1 VCSGAGLPSSTLGQ
15 LWLAYFADR
24 QKRGSSFGD
33 TLEAALHT
41 LWSALSLSHVSCLT
55 SITQKAPPI
64 TPASAADPADPPRIP
79 LIRSDPHPGHAM
91 HSTATTPVHA
101 STLSNSTWPLGVTTR
116 TGADVMFTCGH
127 EKPTKSSLG
136 NAPRGL
142 ATRSR
147 VATGHEARAACRSLL
162 SPSVHPSRQ
171 PRPPHS
177 PNPTCLILV
186 HHPHPPS
193 HHHTHHYPH
202 SHPHEPTPPRHR
214 PVNPRHLSPV
224 TCHPSPLHPARAS
237 AYPTSPPRGF
247 HFPDMP
253 SPHHSKRPAGAV
265 RRTRAA
271 QRECE
276 RTGVGSGHRSGSR

>member
-1 VCSGAGLPSSTLGQ
+1 MGPGPERAFVVSGVRSGGGVFWGGGGGGGEEGGDVRTLCRYCRVCHPPPFHPLRASR
-15 LWLAYFADR
+15 LA
-24 QKRGSSFGD
+24 
-33 TLEAALHT
+33 TALLRRHGCSCPRLVDHT
-41 LWSALSLSHVSCLT
+41 CSCLT
-55 SITQKAPPI
+55 
-64 TPASAADPADPPRIP
+64 
-79 LIRSDPHPGHAM
+79 
-91 HSTATTPVHA
+91 HS
-101 STLSNSTWPLGVTTR
+101 
-116 TGADVMFTCGH
+116 GH